1 MQIRHACRVG
11 SLLTFAV
18 LLSTVC
24 GLFSPKDPIK
34 HLDTKSFRN
43 LLKSKGVWIV
53 KFYAP
58 WCGHCKQLAPEW
70 AKAAKALDGVVNV
83 AAVDCDQ
90 HKDLAAKYGVQG
102 FPTIKIFGQDKSK
115 PKDYQ
120 GPRDSNGIVQT
131 CLQEASSMVRQR
143 TSGKSKKKTNKKDE
157 KKKEST
163 KKADSSSKRKKK
175 KSDVITLTDKNF
187 DSLVLQSGE
196 VWMVEFYA
204 PWCGH
209 CKKLAPEWEKAAS
222 DLKGS
227 VMVGAIDATV
237 HKEKAAEYGLKG
249 FPMLKVFG
257 PNAAS
262 AKDATDYAGERT
274 ADAITNFALA
284 KVQAEGG
291 GLKIKEFYS
300 EDALTSTCVGKSSC
314 VIAFLPHITDG
325 GKTARENY
333 INVLQEVSKLVRGKP
348 FRFGWIQGGDQPEM
362 ELGFELSFG
371 FPSLIAVSLERKR
384 YVVQRGAF
392 AAPDIADFLD
402 GLLHGRESTTA
413 YKELPSMTSVTP
425 WDGKDV
431 KLDPIEEDS
440 MDEDIMSEIL
450 GAGDKD
456 EL

>member
-1 MQIRHACRVG
+1 MLSRHAHRVG
-11 SLLTFAV
+11 TLLTCFI
-18 LLSTVC
+18 LFSNVC

-34 HLDTKSFRN
+34 HLDKKSFRN
-43 LLKSKGVWIV
+43 LLKSKGLWIV

-70 AKAAKALDGVVNV
+70 VKAAKALDGVVNV

-90 HKDLAAKYGVQG
+90 HKDLAAQYGVQG
-102 FPTIKIFGQDKSK
+102 FPTIKIFGQDKTK

-120 GPRDSNGIVQT
+120 GARDSAGIVQT

-143 TSGKSKKKTNKKDE
+143 ASGKKKQTKT
-157 KKKEST
+157 KKKET
-163 KKADSSSKRKKK
+163 VKKSASSSKQKKR

-209 CKKLAPEWEKAAS
+209 CKKLAPEWEKAAT

-227 VMVGAIDATV
+227 VMVGAIDATAYE
-237 HKEKAAEYGLKG
+237 KKAAEYGVKG
-249 FPMLKVFG
+249 FPTLKVFG

-262 AKDATDYAGERT
+262 AKDAIDYPGERN

-284 KVQAEGG
+284 KVEADGG
-291 GLKIKEFYS
+291 GLKIKEYYS
-300 EDALTSTCVGKSSC
+300 KDVLTSTCVGKSSC
-314 VIAFLPHITDG
+314 VIAFLPHITEG
-325 GKTARENY
+325 GKAVRESY
-333 INVLQEVSKLVRGKP
+333 INVLQEASKLVRGKP
-348 FRFGWIQGGDQPEM
+348 FRFGWIQGGDQPEI
-362 ELGFELSFG
+362 ERAFELSFG
-371 FPSLIAVSLERKR
+371 FPSLVAVSFDRKR

-392 AAPDIADFLD
+392 SAPDIADFLH

-413 YKELPSMTSVTP
+413 FEEFPHMNKMKP

-431 KLDPIEEDS
+431 KLDLVEDES
-440 MDEDIMSEIL
+440 VDEDILSEIIN
-450 GAGDKD
+450 KD